1 MKFSL
6 LLEAKLRTMLLQSL
20 LQPQLCRPPLLP
32 RKLLKWQ
39 PQPGAAAV
47 AFLGAGAEEAEIIVV
62 AAVVITPTI
71 KTIIKTT
78 AAKIIN
84 VKIKTQIILPTNPT
98 QNLINEALV
107 TLTGPQIQVVL
118 VTGPKVVRRPTV
130 VIR

>member
-20 LQPQLCRPPLLP
+20 LQLQLLRPPLLP
-32 RKLLKWQ
+32 LKLLKWQ

-47 AFLGAGAEEAEIIVV
+47 VLGAGAEEAEIIVV